1 MNGCLL
7 ELRNVKS
14 TIKSEL
20 KRLST
25 GQNLSVAETILEE
38 NRPFAKNFIFSIDK
52 LYSKFDIKQAC
63 KEICKII

>member
-20 KRLST
+20 KRLSI

-38 NRPFAKNFIFSIDK
+38 NRSFAKNFGFS
-52 LYSKFDIKQAC
+52 Q
-63 KEICKII
+63 